1 MLGLL
6 VRATFTYVFL
16 LLLVRLSGKRT
27 VLEGTPFDL
36 VVALVIGDMPDDV
49 IWGEVP
55 LAQGIVAMGALVL
68 LHTTVVYA
76 AYRHPLIGR
85 LVGSR
90 ASRIIHDGRRQLAAM
105 ARERINEADLRSHLR
120 SHAARG
126 LGEVREVHVEPSGAL
141 SVVRVERAKP
151 AERRDL
157 SRLRAAL
164 RR

>member
-27 VLEGTPFDL
+27 ILEATPFDV
-36 VVALVIGDMPDDV
+36 VVALVIGDTPDDV
-49 IWGEVP
+49 IWGDLP

-68 LHTTVVYA
+68 LHTTVAYA
-76 AYRHPLIGR
+76 AYRSRLVDW

-90 ASRIIHDGRRQLAAM
+90 ATRIVHDGRREPAAM
-105 ARERINEADLRSHLR
+105 ARERINELDLRAHLR
-120 SHAARG
+120 EQAARP
-126 LGEVREVHVEPSGAL
+126 GEVRDVYVEPGGQL
-141 SVVRVERAKP
+141 SVILIDRAQM
-151 AERRDL
+151 AGRRDL
-157 SRLRAAL
+157 PRLWAGL